1 MGTIV
6 SANIISVKRNR
17 SCDSLVTRLLIV
29 FATPRLNRQS
39 ANTDTWPGNG
49 AHCPFLCVLPRL
61 YMVPVLCHHAR
72 PPLRLKD
79 HKFNL
84 GVLVNPHFL
93 ELRINNNFFLTINYC
108 WMFPF
113 PMQAQTETNGKRD
126 IRARHGARECVLHAL
141 RARYSRA
148 MAHGWSWFYPFCTSF
163 VTDLTTQNLTN
174 TFEWPIKTRKL
185 GFEEWQSLPA
195 YPIWIREIY
204 PYSIYFVIYT
214 SCISEKRYY
223 IKGICSLSELRSIN
237 LVDIAKV
244 GLAVMVF
251 PFNWWFFMLKFVP
264 IFILLFVIIIII
276 CDYWLMI
283 VIQKLN

>member
-1 MGTIV
+1 MILSLHDYWMSLQLRV
-6 SANIISVKRNR
+6 SIDNQQTPTHGPAMVPTAHFFVFCLAYIWSP
-17 SCDSLVTRLLIV
+17 C
-29 FATPRLNRQS
+29 FATM
-39 ANTDTWPGNG
+39 PG
-49 AHCPFLCVLPRL
+49 
-61 YMVPVLCHHAR
+61 
-72 PPLRLKD
+72 PPLRWKD

-93 ELRINNNFFLTINYC
+93 ELRINNNFFFNNKLLLDVSLPHASPDGN
-108 WMFPF
+108 
-113 PMQAQTETNGKRD
+113 QRE
-126 IRARHGARECVLHAL
+126 ARHPGTLRRSGVCPARLAGALFSCHGARD
-141 RARYSRA
+141 
-148 MAHGWSWFYPFCTSF
+148 PFCTSF

-195 YPIWIREIY
+195 YPIWIGEIY

-223 IKGICSLSELRSIN
+223 IKGIYSLSELRNIN

-264 IFILLFVIIIII
+264 IFIL
-276 CDYWLMI
+276 
-283 VIQKLN
+283 

>member
-72 PPLRLKD
+72 PPLRWKD

-93 ELRINNNFFLTINYC
+93 ELRINNNFFFNNKLLLDVSLPHASPDGN
-108 WMFPF
+108 
-113 PMQAQTETNGKRD
+113 QRE
-126 IRARHGARECVLHAL
+126 ARHPGTLRRSGVCPARLAGALFSCHGARD
-141 RARYSRA
+141 
-148 MAHGWSWFYPFCTSF
+148 PFCTSF

-185 GFEEWQSLPA
+185 GFEEWQSLLA

-223 IKGICSLSELRSIN
+223 IKGICSLSELRSVN

-264 IFILLFVIIIII
+264 IFIL
-276 CDYWLMI
+276 
-283 VIQKLN
+283 